1 MTIYEDSDTQTVEEQ
16 IEAELSQFAREEAE
30 KLGLV
35 REQWVE
41 PVNQTFTR
49 SQRDST
55 TMLVSGLTLA
65 HDTLV
70 CAAFTNLGYSVER
83 MDSPDNDAL
92 QFGKEFGN
100 RAQCNPTY
108 YTVGNLVKHL
118 VNLRD
123 NQGMST
129 EDIVSKYLFITAGA
143 CGPCRFGTY
152 VTEYRKALRDAGF
165 DGFRVMLF
173 QQQGGLKQA
182 TGEELG
188 LEVNQEF
195 CIAIVKAML
204 AGDVLNLMSYRL
216 RPYELQEGATNA
228 VIAECHQIMVDTFA
242 SGSSTARGLWK
253 CRKKLDSIKIDRS
266 QPKPVVSVIGEF
278 WAMTTEGEGNYHL
291 QQFLESEG
299 AEVDIQPIVNWLLFM
314 VWENTYDTE
323 QRIVLRED
331 DNESKKGLKTGTEGA
346 TKKLWMLR
354 GADKAIRTLFQTYA
368 HAVGL
373 YGYHLPDMDEVA
385 ELAAPYYDTNVR
397 GGEAHMEVGKLI
409 HFVEDKV
416 NHMTVS
422 VKPFGCMPSSGVSD
436 GVQSLIT
443 GKWPEAIFLPIETTG
458 DGKVNVHSR
467 IQMMLF
473 KARQKAKSEFETALK
488 ETGLDEAAFR
498 KKLEKS
504 RWGKHAFWRPKHV
517 QAGVAT
523 NLVYAVS

>member
-1 MTIYEDSDTQTVEEQ
+1 MSTYEDEATTIDQQ
-16 IEAELSQFAREEAE
+16 IEQELAAFTAAQSEA
-30 KLGLV
+30 LGLG
-35 REQWVE
+35 RDQWVE
-41 PVNQTFTR
+41 PMNQTFTR
-49 SQRDST
+49 KQRDTT

-70 CAAFTNLGYSVER
+70 CAAFSHLGYKVGQLA
-83 MDSPDNDAL
+83 SPDNAAL

-118 VNLRD
+118 VGLRD
-123 NQGMST
+123 DQGMKT
-129 EDIVSKYLFITAGA
+129 EDIIEDYLFITAGA

-188 LEVNQEF
+188 LEVNQDF
-195 CIAIVKAML
+195 CLGIVRAML
-204 AGDVLNLMSYRL
+204 AGDVLNLMGYRM
-216 RPYELQEGATNA
+216 RPYELQTGATDA
-228 VIAECHQIMVDTFA
+228 AIKECHQIMVDCF
-242 SGSSTARGLWK
+242 SNGKSVVKNLLK
-253 CRKKLDSIKIDRS
+253 CRRVLSKVKVDRT
-266 QPKPVVSVIGEF
+266 QPKPLVSVIGEF
-278 WAMTTEGEGNYHL
+278 WAMTTEGEGNYDL
-291 QQFLESEG
+291 QRFLESEG
-299 AEVDIQPIVNWLLFM
+299 AEVDIQPICNWLLFM
-314 VWENTYDTE
+314 VWENTFDIKL
-323 QRIVLRED
+323 RIGLRVD
-331 DNESKKGLKTGTEGA
+331 DKDAKKALDGKNPTKT
-346 TKKLWMLR
+346 LWQLR
-354 GADKAIRTLFQTYA
+354 AADKAIRGVFQTFA

-373 YGYHLPDMDEVA
+373 YGYHLPNMDEIA
-385 ELAAPYYDTNVR
+385 DLAKPFYDNNVR

-436 GVQSLIT
+436 GIQSIIT
-443 GKWPEAIFLPIETTG
+443 AKWPEAIFLPIETTG

-473 KARQKAKSEFETALK
+473 KARQKAEGEFDKALSQQGMTRDK
-488 ETGLDEAAFR
+488 FQAKLARSAYGKKAFKRPSHKMAGL
-498 KKLEKS
+498 
-504 RWGKHAFWRPKHV
+504 
-517 QAGVAT
+517 AT
-523 NLVYAVS
+523 NLVYAV

>member
-1 MTIYEDSDTQTVEEQ
+1 MAQYEDDAASIEQKIEDELAAFTAAQAEE
-16 IEAELSQFAREEAE
+16 
-30 KLGLV
+30 LGLG
-35 REQWVE
+35 RKQWEE

-49 SQRDST
+49 KQRDTT

-70 CAAFTNLGYSVER
+70 CAAFSHLGYKVAQLN
-83 MDSPDNDAL
+83 SPDNAAL

-118 VNLRD
+118 VQLRD
-123 NQGMST
+123 EQGLKT
-129 EDIVSKYLFITAGA
+129 EDIIENYLFITAGA

-195 CIAIVKAML
+195 CLGIVRSLL
-204 AGDVLNLMSYRL
+204 AGDVLNLMGYRM
-216 RPYELQEGATNA
+216 RPYEVQPGSTDAA
-228 VIAECHQIMVDTFA
+228 IAQCHQIMVDCFTNGE
-242 SGSSTARGLWK
+242 SVVRNLWK
-253 CRKKLDSIKIDRS
+253 CRKILSKVKIDRS
-266 QPKPVVSVIGEF
+266 QPKPLVSIIGEF
-278 WAMTTEGEGNYHL
+278 WAMTTEGEGNYEL
-291 QQFLESEG
+291 QRFLESEG

-314 VWENTYDTE
+314 VWENTYD
-323 QRIVLRED
+323 IKLRMDLRHD
-331 DNESKKGLKTGTEGA
+331 DSGAKKALDGKNPTKTLWTLKA
-346 TKKLWMLR
+346 
-354 GADKAIRTLFQTYA
+354 ADKAVRTVFQTFA

-373 YGYHLPDMDEVA
+373 YGYHLPDMDEIA
-385 ELAAPYYDTNVR
+385 DMAKPFYDNNVR
-397 GGEAHMEVGKLI
+397 GGEAHMEVGKLV

-416 NHMTVS
+416 NHMTIS

-436 GVQSLIT
+436 GVQSIIT
-443 GKWPEAIFLPIETTG
+443 AKWPEAIFLPIETTG
-458 DGKVNVHSR
+458 DGKVNVYSR

-473 KARQKAKSEFETALK
+473 KARQKAEGEFERALEQEGMDLERFQK
-488 ETGLDEAAFR
+488 RLAKSSYGR
-498 KKLEKS
+498 KPFK
-504 RWGKHAFWRPKHV
+504 RPAHKM
-517 QAGVAT
+517 AGVAT